1 MNCPDNAPS
10 AAWLPPIPANE
21 GTVNVKE
28 TPDVVA
34 CCVDFGMFMPVAL
47 KLAEQFKKVYYSTPT
62 EKGFQEIGD
71 AVLGDGVDNLV
82 RVDDYEAPDVFDEID
97 LFVFPY
103 ILYGGKQELYERMG
117 KAVWG
122 ARRADELE
130 RLKGKFYRM
139 LEEVGLEVPPHEEIV
154 GMTNLR
160 LYLKEHEN
168 VFVKMSKYR
177 GTMDTWKHLN
187 YQQSLSYLDLL
198 ACKLGPFQDLITF
211 YVLEEIKTDIEG
223 GVDTYCVDGQWP
235 QDVVLGYEK
244 KNETY
249 LATVK
254 PMADVPEVFTKVN
267 AALSPVLAR
276 YHYRQFFSTE
286 VRVRGDVSYFI
297 DPTCRTAS
305 PAGEEMLDL
314 FGNIGDIFWRGAHGE
329 LVEPDITAR
338 FAGEAYIHWT
348 GDEKEWKC
356 LRVPE
361 EFRDRVKIYGSA
373 FVDGAYW
380 WPPEDE
386 EVIGC
391 IVGIGDSPQAVIDSI
406 KESHEALG
414 DAPVSVNLASFAD
427 LIGEIETAEAEGI
440 PFSEK
445 PLPEPAALI
454 EAGT

>member
-1 MNCPDNAPS
+1 MKD
-10 AAWLPPIPANE
+10 
-21 GTVNVKE
+21 TQ
-28 TPDVVA
+28 DVVC

-47 KLAEQFKKVYYSTPT
+47 KLAQHFKKVYYSTPT

-71 AVLGDGVDNLV
+71 FILGDGVENIV
-82 RVDDYEAPDVFDEID
+82 RLNDYESPAVFDEID

-103 ILYGGKQELYERMG
+103 ILYSGKQELYERMG

-130 RLKGKFYRM
+130 RMKGKFYKM
-139 LEEVGLEVPPHEEIV
+139 LKRVDLAVPDYVEIM

-160 LYLKEHEN
+160 LYLREHDD
-168 VFVKMSKYR
+168 VYVKISTYR
-177 GTMDTWKHLN
+177 GTMDTWHHVD
-187 YQQSLSYLDLL
+187 YQKSRSYLDTLTV
-198 ACKLGPFQDLITF
+198 KLGPFQDEITF
-211 YVLEEIKTDIEG
+211 YVLDSIDTPIEG
-223 GVDTYCVDGQWP
+223 GVDTYCIDGMWP

-254 PMADVPEVFTKVN
+254 PMSEVPECFTCVN
-267 AALSPVLAR
+267 EAIAPVLAK

-286 VRVRGDVSYFI
+286 VRVKDDVSYFI

-329 LVEPDITAR
+329 LVEPDITAE

-348 GDEKEWKC
+348 GEKNEWKC
-356 LRVPE
+356 LKVPKD
-361 EFRDRVKIYGSA
+361 FRDRVKIYGSA

-380 WPPEDE
+380 WPPDEE

-391 IVGIGDSPQAVIDSI
+391 IVGIGDTPDEVIDSI
-406 KESHEALG
+406 KESVEALK
-414 DAPVSVNLASFAD
+414 DESISVNMASFVD
-427 LIGEIETAEAEGI
+427 LLKEIEKAEEEGI
-440 PFSEK
+440 EFTDK
-445 PLPEPAALI
+445 PMPEPATVI
-454 EAGT
+454 DNGE